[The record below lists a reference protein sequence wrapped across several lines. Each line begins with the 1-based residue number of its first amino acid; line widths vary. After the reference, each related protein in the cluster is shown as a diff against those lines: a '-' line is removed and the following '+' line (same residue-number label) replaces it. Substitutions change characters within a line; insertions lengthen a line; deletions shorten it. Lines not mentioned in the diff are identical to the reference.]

1 MQRIKVAVLRGGPSS
16 EFEVSLN
23 TGKNVLEN
31 LPHHYVPTDVF
42 ISRDGIWHVDGV
54 VVSPAKLFQGTDVV
68 FNAMHGQYGED
79 GKVQQLL
86 DQHRVKYTGSK
97 ALASAVAMNKLMT
110 KELYKKAGL
119 KTPIHKVV
127 KKGEDL
133 GDLASTIFKTF
144 PMPAIIKPNAAG
156 SSVGMALVNSMGDID
171 RAVREA
177 FKHSETVL
185 IEEFIP
191 GREATCGVIENF
203 KGKKIYSL
211 LPIEIIKPAEND
223 FFDYDA
229 KYSGKSKEI
238 CPGNFSKE
246 ESRIIQDLSIKAHDI
261 LGLNHYSRSDF
272 IINPKRG
279 IYIIETNTLPGLTKE
294 SLVPKALEAI
304 GTSLPHFLDHIIT
317 LALERK

>member
-31 LPHHYVPTDVF
+31 LPHHYIPTDVF
-42 ISRDGIWHVDGV
+42 ISKDGIWHVDGV
-54 VVSPAKLFQGTDVV
+54 VVSPAKLFQNTDVV

-86 DQHRVKYTGSK
+86 DQHKVKYTGSK

-127 KKGEDL
+127 KRGEDSE
-133 GDLASTIFKTF
+133 DLATTIFKTF

-156 SSVGMALVNSMGDID
+156 SSVGMALVNSIGDID
-171 RAVREA
+171 RAIKDA
-177 FKHSETVL
+177 FKHSDTVL

-191 GREATCGVIENF
+191 GREATCGVVEKF
-203 KGKKIYSL
+203 KGKDIYSL
-211 LPIEIIKPAEND
+211 FPIEIIKPVEND

-229 KYSGKSKEI
+229 KYSGKSREI

-246 ESRIIQDLSIKAHDI
+246 ESRIIQELSIKAHEI
-261 LGLNHYSRSDF
+261 LGLSHYSRSDF
-272 IINPKRG
+272 IVNPRRG
-279 IYIIETNTLPGLTKE
+279 IYILETNTLPGLTKE
-294 SLVPKALEAI
+294 SLVPKELEAI
-304 GTSLPHFLDHIIT
+304 GSSISQFLDHIIN
-317 LALERK
+317 LALED